1 MSKWWVD
8 RHKISRRESKA
19 FYKAHLMTSYIFYIF
34 KQDVFVAGGE
44 EDPSSKGRHPSST
57 CVANGSKARGRE
69 IFEELFLSTI
79 SNVTWKTVL
88 MYLVCWAYVWGTRGC
103 HIHSSKAYCEIKRNK
118 NRSEVKQSGA
128 DGRLR
133 EVGCLIPRPRHVYPG
148 DGNWAFR
155 QA

>member
-19 FYKAHLMTSYIFYIF
+19 FYKAQLTTSYIFYIF

-79 SNVTWKTVL
+79 SNLTWKTVL
-88 MYLVCWAYVWGTRGC
+88 MYLVCWAYAWGTRGC
-103 HIHSSKAYCEIKRNK
+103 HILFKSLLWKKKS
-118 NRSEVKQSGA
+118 
-128 DGRLR
+128 
-133 EVGCLIPRPRHVYPG
+133 
-148 DGNWAFR
+148 NWSTLVQTAGFEKLVAWYR
-155 QA
+155 GHGMFTLAMVIGPSAAA